1 MSALV
6 QKRPN
11 FAAQRNDAMC
21 HVWTAPGWQELSS
34 RLQHWSV
41 QPYVRPLSA
50 AHVAAGHNA
59 LRGSGPG
66 QKHAFDDALAQV
78 GCPDRRIDRLCITY
92 CLPFP
97 TFTSRRVFDA
107 ISFTPQARR
116 VWSGFVGGLAAGA
129 VIGGGYYGGGYY
141 GGPYA
146 YDGGCYI
153 QRQAFINRF
162 GHRVIRRVRVC
173 D

>member
-1 MSALV
+1 MRASLKKIGLAAVMALTVAGAALV
-6 QKRPN
+6 T
-11 FAAQRNDAMC
+11 AGSAQA
-21 HVWTAPGWQELSS
+21 
-34 RLQHWSV
+34 QH
-41 QPYVRPLSA
+41 R
-50 AHVAAGHNA
+50 HG
-59 LRGSGPG
+59 GGGFGP
-66 QKHAFDDALAQV
+66 
-78 GCPDRRIDRLCITY
+78 
-92 CLPFP
+92 
-97 TFTSRRVFDA
+97 
-107 ISFTPQARR
+107 
-116 VWSGFVGGLAAGA
+116 GFVGGLAAGA